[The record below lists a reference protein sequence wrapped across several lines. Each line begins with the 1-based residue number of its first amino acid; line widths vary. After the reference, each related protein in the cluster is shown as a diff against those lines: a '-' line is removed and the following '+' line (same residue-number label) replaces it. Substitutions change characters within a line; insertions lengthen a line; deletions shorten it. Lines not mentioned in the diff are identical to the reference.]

1 MHEIELGKNKR
12 MSFSRIPEKLEL
24 PNLIEV
30 QKDSYEWFVRDGLR
44 EVFRDVSPITDYT
57 GNLILEFLD
66 YSLKEDPK
74 YSIAECKE
82 RDATYAVPLRVKI
95 RLINKET
102 GEYLNNL
109 LLSPNINNPYLLY
122 GSQLSFINP

>member
-66 YSLKEDPK
+66 YSLTILQNVKKEM
-74 YSIAECKE
+74 
-82 RDATYAVPLRVKI
+82 RHTQLRFV
-95 RLINKET
+95 
-102 GEYLNNL
+102 
-109 LLSPNINNPYLLY
+109 
-122 GSQLSFINP
+122 